1 MNLKQKNKYIEDLII
16 KCYKLQQE
24 NQELKKLN
32 IAQVRENAKIRN
44 EKAKIEKQLLIT
56 KERIIEVLGSPLG
69 KDYKTECNITRLK
82 KLKEKIASEIFR
94 RW

>member
-16 KCYKLQQE
+16 KCDKLEQE

-56 KERIIEVLGSPLG
+56 KEKMIETNKHLIQ
-69 KDYKTECNITRLK
+69 Y
-82 KLKEKIASEIFR
+82 
-94 RW
+94 